1 MQQLQFKGAIFDL
14 DGTLL
19 DSMGVWRKVDED
31 FLGKRGFAVPEDYL
45 KKITSMEFQTAA
57 EYTIER
63 FSLNETPED
72 VIAQWHAMVV
82 DAYTYHVRLKP
93 HVKEYLNRLKAEGVA
108 IALATAASPDLYVPA
123 LRNNGVLDYFQAFVS
138 VHEVARGKGFPD
150 IYEKA
155 AETLQLKP
163 QDCVVFE
170 DILKGI
176 QGAKMG
182 GFQTVAVYDAASWYE
197 QEELKQT
204 ADRYITDFSQL

>member
-1 MQQLQFKGAIFDL
+1 MQQLHFKGAIFDL

-63 FSLNETPED
+63 FLLNEKPED
-72 VIAQWHAMVV
+72 VIAEWQEMVV
-82 DAYTYHVRLKP
+82 DAYTYHVKLKP
-93 HVKEYLNRLKAEGVA
+93 HVKEYLDCLKEQGIS

-123 LRNNGVLDYFQAFVS
+123 LRNNGVLDHFRAFVS
-138 VHEVARGKGFPD
+138 VRDVARGKGFPD
-150 IYEKA
+150 VYEKA
-155 AETLQLKP
+155 AEKLQLKP

-197 QEELKQT
+197 QEELQRT
-204 ADRYITDFSQL
+204 ADCYITDFSQL